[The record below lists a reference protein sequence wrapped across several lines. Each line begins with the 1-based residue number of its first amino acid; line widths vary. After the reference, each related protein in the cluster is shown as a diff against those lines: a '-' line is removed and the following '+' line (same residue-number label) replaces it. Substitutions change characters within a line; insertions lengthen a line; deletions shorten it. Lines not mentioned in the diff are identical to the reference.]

1 MKNFVRALRHCYPY
15 RYRLAASVIC
25 AGVAAALWGLAFT
38 SIQPVLRI
46 LGTQKNLQSWVDD
59 RINEVQSHI
68 DIHQTEVDGLHEKEK
83 TIADWKP
90 DNARDQK
97 EHDKQERDVNHDL
110 ARHESKLESYRTDLY
125 RLQLARKYIYQ
136 YFPGGAFQTL
146 VWIIFLVVASVAIKG
161 LFEFAQESLV
171 GSVVN
176 LSLFD
181 LRNRFY
187 RNVVHHDLGQ
197 FNDQGTSE
205 LMARFTNDM
214 ELVGA
219 GQKVIFGRVI
229 GEPLRIISCVI
240 LACYI
245 SWQLTFMFLI
255 LVPIA
260 LFIVTKVSHTMKR
273 ATRRLL
279 ERMSNIYRILKETF
293 EGIRVVK
300 AFTME
305 PYERRR
311 FHAVTRDYYRKSMQ
325 VVYLDALTSPLIE
338 VLGFAAVAAA
348 LLAGAYLV
356 LTPQETKIFGFKMT
370 QEPLEAETLLQLYAL
385 LAAISDPVRKLS
397 SVFTKLQSG
406 VAASDRI
413 FAFLDREPRVTSN
426 GDGPRVVHQE
436 SIEFANVCFSY
447 DPHRAILTN
456 INARVEFGETI
467 AIVGKNGCGKTT
479 LLGLLPRFYDPDHGS
494 ILIDG
499 EDIRTVNLRY
509 LRRQIGVVTQD
520 PILFDDTIYNNIA
533 YGLRRAKEADVEAA
547 ARKVYLHDII
557 MKLKDGYKTR
567 IGEAGAMINGGMR
580 QKIALARAIIRDP
593 RILILDEFTSQY
605 DAQSEAEIHEA
616 LREFMRQRTTLVI
629 THRMKTLE
637 IADRIL
643 VLDNGRLA
651 AMGTHSELMKSCLPY
666 QRLHEAHAQRLV
678 A

>member
-15 RYRLAASVIC
+15 RYRLAISIIC
-25 AGVAAALWGLAFT
+25 AGCAAALWGLAFT

-46 LGTQKNLQSWVDD
+46 LSTGQNLQTWVDD
-59 RINEVQSHI
+59 RIDDVQKHI
-68 DIHQTEVDGLHEKEK
+68 DIHQDEIDKLHDQEKRNEKIESVKAREQREREV
-83 TIADWKP
+83 T
-90 DNARDQK
+90 
-97 EHDKQERDVNHDL
+97 HDL
-110 ARHESKLESYRTDLY
+110 ARHESKLETYRTELY
-125 RLQLARKYIYQ
+125 RYQLARKYIYR
-136 YFPGGAFQTL
+136 YFPTGTFQTL
-146 VWIIFLVVASVAIKG
+146 SWIIFLVVASVALKG
-161 LFEFAQESLV
+161 IFEFSQETLV

-187 RNVVHHDLGQ
+187 RNVVHLDLGQ

-214 ELVGA
+214 ELVGN

-229 GEPLRIISCVI
+229 GEPLRILSCVI

-245 SWQLTFMFLI
+245 SWQLTMMFLI

-260 LFIVTKVSHTMKR
+260 LFVVTKVSHTMKR

-279 ERMSNIYRILKETF
+279 ERMSNIYKILKETF

-311 FHAVTRDYYRKSMQ
+311 FHAVTRDYYRKSML
-325 VVYLDALTSPLIE
+325 VVRMDALTSPLIE
-338 VLGFAAVAAA
+338 VLGLAAVAAA

-356 LTPQETKIFGFKMT
+356 LTQETRILGVRMT
-370 QEPLEAETLLQLYAL
+370 AEPLESETLLQLYAL

-406 VAASDRI
+406 VAASDRV

-436 SIEFANVCFSY
+436 SIEFRNVCFSY
-447 DPHRAILTN
+447 DPHRAILTH
-456 INARVEFGETI
+456 INASVSFGETI
-467 AIVGKNGCGKTT
+467 AVVGKNGCGKTT

-494 ILIDG
+494 VLIDG
-499 EDIRTVNLRY
+499 QDIRNINLRF

-520 PILFDDTIYNNIA
+520 PILFDDSIYNNIA
-533 YGLRRAKEADVEAA
+533 YGNRRASAEDVEAA
-547 ARKVYLHDII
+547 ARKAFLHDII

-616 LREFMRQRTTLVI
+616 LRGFMRQRTTLVI
-629 THRMKTLE
+629 THRLKTLE
-637 IADRIL
+637 IANRIL

-651 AMGTHSELMKSCLPY
+651 AIGTHNELMNSCLPY
-666 QRLHEAHAQRLV
+666 QRLQEAHTQRLV

>member
-1 MKNFVRALRHCYPY
+1 MKNFLRALRYCYPY
-15 RYRLAASVIC
+15 RYRLILSVVLAAC
-25 AGVAAALWGLAFT
+25 AAALWGLAFT

-46 LGTQKNLQSWVDD
+46 LATNQPLQTWIDNQ
-59 RINEVQSHI
+59 INETQNHV
-68 DIHQTEVDGLHEKEK
+68 DIHQTEVDRLHEQEK
-83 TIADWKP
+83 AIADIKDP
-90 DNARDQK
+90 KTHDQM
-97 EHDKQERDVNHDL
+97 ERENTHDL
-110 ARHESKLESYRTDLY
+110 ARHESKLENYRSMLY
-125 RLQLARKYIYQ
+125 RYLLARKYIYK
-136 YFPGGAFQTL
+136 YFPTDPFATL
-146 VWIIFLVVASVAIKG
+146 AWIIFLVVASVALKG
-161 LFEFAQESLV
+161 VFEFGQETLV

-176 LSLFD
+176 MSLFD

-187 RNVVHHDLGQ
+187 RNVVHLDLGQ
-197 FNDQGTSE
+197 FNNQGTSE

-214 ELVGA
+214 ELVGN

-229 GEPLRIISCVI
+229 GEPLRIVSCVI

-245 SWQLTFMFLI
+245 SWQLTLMFLV

-279 ERMSNIYRILKETF
+279 ERMSNIYKILKETF

-311 FHAVTRDYYRKSMQ
+311 FHAVTKDYYRKSML
-325 VVYLDALTSPLIE
+325 VVRLDALTSPLIE
-338 VLGFAAVAAA
+338 VLGLAAVAAA

-356 LTPQETKIFGFKMT
+356 LTGETKLWGMKMSN
-370 QEPLEAETLLQLYAL
+370 EPLEAETLIQLYAL

-413 FAFLDREPRVTSN
+413 FAFLDREPRVSSN
-426 GDGPRVVHQE
+426 GDGPRIQHQE
-436 SIEFANVCFSY
+436 SIEFRNVCFSY

-456 INARVEFGETI
+456 INARIEFGETI
-467 AIVGKNGCGKTT
+467 AVVGKNGCGKTT
-479 LLGLLPRFYDPDHGS
+479 LLGLIPRFYDPDHGA
-494 ILIDG
+494 IVVDG
-499 EDIRTVNLRY
+499 EDIRNVNLRF

-533 YGLRRAKEADVEAA
+533 YGNRRAKEEDVEAA
-547 ARKVYLHDII
+547 ARKAFIHDTIV
-557 MKLKDGYKTR
+557 KLKDGYRTR
-567 IGEAGAMINGGMR
+567 IGEAGSMVNGGMR
-580 QKIALARAIIRDP
+580 QKLSLARAIIRDP

-605 DAQSEAEIHEA
+605 DAQSEAEIHET
-616 LREFMRQRTTLVI
+616 LRAFMRQRTTLLI
-629 THRMKTLE
+629 THRLKTLE

-651 AMGTHSELMKSCLPY
+651 AIGTHNELMKSCVAY
-666 QRLHEAHAQRLV
+666 QRLQEAHAQRLV